1 MIYAIDVQCPEKHAL
16 LYHGDMK
23 ATFIEKTMRLACLK
37 RICSQK
43 KRNVLRLARYLKQA
57 DFSNATNF
65 EMLSLCRDN
74 SRPADFKRFQ
84 YTVDQCLLFQLV
96 TPN

>member
-16 LYHGDMK
+16 LYHGEMK

-43 KRNVLRLARYLKQA
+43 KRNVVRLARYLK
-57 DFSNATNF
+57 
-65 EMLSLCRDN
+65 
-74 SRPADFKRFQ
+74 
-84 YTVDQCLLFQLV
+84 
-96 TPN
+96 